1 MFRAGVVHDIGKIG
15 IPSELLAKPAKLT
28 EIEYALIKTHSEA
41 GYTILKNVPLL
52 SEIAQIILQHHERYN
67 GSGYPHGLKQDE
79 ILPEAQI
86 LAVADV
92 FESMIS
98 HRPYR
103 PALGI
108 DAAID
113 ELVQNKGILYHPDIV
128 DAIVH
133 LVKDKGY
140 QIPE

>member
-1 MFRAGVVHDIGKIG
+1 M
-15 IPSELLAKPAKLT
+15 
-28 EIEYALIKTHSEA
+28 
-41 GYTILKNVPLL
+41 L

-67 GSGYPHGLKQDE
+67 GSGYPQGLKRDE
-79 ILPEAQI
+79 ILLEAQI

-108 DAAID
+108 DAAMD
-113 ELVQNKGILYHPDIV
+113 ELIQNRGILYHPDIV
-128 DAIVH
+128 DAMIH
-133 LVKDKGY
+133 LVIHKGY
-140 QIPE
+140 EIPE

>member
-1 MFRAGVVHDIGKIG
+1 M
-15 IPSELLAKPAKLT
+15 
-28 EIEYALIKTHSEA
+28 
-41 GYTILKNVPLL
+41 PLL

-67 GSGYPHGLKQDE
+67 GSGYPQGLKRDE
-79 ILPEAQI
+79 ILLEAQI

-108 DAAID
+108 DAAMD
-113 ELVQNKGILYHPDIV
+113 ELIQNRGILYHPDIV
-128 DAIVH
+128 DAMIH
-133 LVKDKGY
+133 LVIHKGY
-140 QIPE
+140 EIPE